1 MRQGGA
7 VSFWND
13 KKGRGNMRKRNYKFR
28 ALRMIIPALI
38 IVSAVIISF
47 FLLRW
52 TVRFTQ
58 FTDETRNVERML
70 LMM

>member
-1 MRQGGA
+1 
-7 VSFWND
+7 
-13 KKGRGNMRKRNYKFR
+13 MRKRNYKFR